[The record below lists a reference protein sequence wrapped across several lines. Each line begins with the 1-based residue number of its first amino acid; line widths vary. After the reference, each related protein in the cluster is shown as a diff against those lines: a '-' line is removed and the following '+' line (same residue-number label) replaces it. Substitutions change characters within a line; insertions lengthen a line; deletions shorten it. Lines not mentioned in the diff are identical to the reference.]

1 MSDLRSSRR
10 PLPHPSTTPLEEW
23 PPGWLVLETASLLD
37 EPGYI
42 MMHEH
47 ERRAHGLPDSD
58 EARRAF
64 IREHRTVR
72 GRCMECGRSFEPP
85 TSQCP
90 TCAEPLVFK

>member
-23 PPGWLVLETASLLD
+23 PPGWLKMETASLLG
-37 EPGYI
+37 EAGYI

-47 ERRAHGLPDSD
+47 ERRTMGWPDSD

-64 IREHRTVR
+64 IRGRRT
-72 GRCMECGRSFEPP
+72 
-85 TSQCP
+85 
-90 TCAEPLVFK
+90 